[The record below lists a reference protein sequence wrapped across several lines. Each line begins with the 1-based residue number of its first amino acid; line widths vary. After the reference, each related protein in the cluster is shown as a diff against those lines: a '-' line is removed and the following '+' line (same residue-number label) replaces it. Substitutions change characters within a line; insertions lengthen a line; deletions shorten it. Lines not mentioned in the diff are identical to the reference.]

1 MVPRMVRPGL
11 PPRKPGALPDACLTA
26 RGANERKGPTSGPS
40 RTDGWSANNPTRRPS
55 ARDQRRPRCAR
66 PTSRTPSTTLPCSPS
81 VIADPDGRHCPL
93 RKSSAPT
100 APPYTSHPAYSG
112 CMCMGFQR
120 GLAWAAREVA
130 QGWHVSWD
138 AKLVRL
144 GAVER
149 MRRGP
154 PASWAARS
162 RGWAVAGPFGGGQ
175 ARTRVAW
182 RSHRGRGK
190 RHGCSDL

>member
-100 APPYTSHPAYSG
+100 APPYTSHPAYRG
-112 CMCMGFQR
+112 CMCMGFQGR
-120 GLAWAAREVA
+120 YPWRFL
-130 QGWHVSWD
+130 SWD
-138 AKLVRL
+138 AKRCA
-144 GAVER
+144 GAVGRIEGGHPPR
-149 MRRGP
+149 GLPGRVDGPWRAPSEGVRREPG
-154 PASWAARS
+154 W
-162 RGWAVAGPFGGGQ
+162 RGG
-175 ARTRVAW
+175 RTGEEGSGTVVVTCNYNR
-182 RSHRGRGK
+182 
-190 RHGCSDL
+190 